1 MIFLVKYTGW
11 WDWLVEFL
19 QCFRLVTW
27 PISFKFPPLICC
39 SPTNNRTGF
48 KIWLFDWSDS
58 GRIMEEI
65 FSWLVTWQAW
75 YLASILLHLC
85 TQKRRRKK
93 GSTFFW
99 GKEGNGLLH
108 CVRSQLSKHLL
119 SFFFFLY
126 PSPSSIYTIQLVYK
140 ATLSSTFTIWILGGC
155 LVWANKKIKN
165 KIHKKGVM
173 QLFSADA
180 TM

>member
-19 QCFRLVTW
+19 QCFRLVTS

-93 GSTFFW
+93 GSTFF
-99 GKEGNGLLH
+99 LRQRRQ
-108 CVRSQLSKHLL
+108 RSITLRAESAFQT
-119 SFFFFLY
+119 FAFFLFFLIPQSQFY
-126 PSPSSIYTIQLVYK
+126 IQLVYK
-140 ATLSSTFTIWILGGC
+140 ATFSSTFTIWILSGC
-155 LVWANKKIKN
+155 LVWAKKINKK
-165 KIHKKGVM
+165 
-173 QLFSADA
+173 
-180 TM
+180 

>member
-65 FSWLVTWQAW
+65 FSWLVTWQSW

-119 SFFFFLY
+119 SFFFFLIPQSQFY
-126 PSPSSIYTIQLVYK
+126 IQLVYK
-140 ATLSSTFTIWILGGC
+140 ATLSSTFTIRILGGC
-155 LVWANKKIKN
+155 LVWANKKN
-165 KIHKKGVM
+165 
-173 QLFSADA
+173 QNQNS
-180 TM
+180 